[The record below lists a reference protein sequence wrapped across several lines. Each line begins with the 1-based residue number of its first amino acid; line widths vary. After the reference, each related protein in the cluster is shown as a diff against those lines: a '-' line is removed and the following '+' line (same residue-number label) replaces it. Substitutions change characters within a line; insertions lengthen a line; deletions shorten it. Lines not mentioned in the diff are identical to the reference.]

1 MEIVDNENTAI
12 RIENTEDGNELHIF
26 DDRIIKKNVNGEIL
40 VQYLLTT
47 PGRILL
53 NKILLD
59 SLVNSKI
66 VKVFITKNNHERKIF
81 ICTT

>member
-1 MEIVDNENTAI
+1 MLAYNSNSIPLHSYVWVRFDGIVDNENRAI

-26 DDRIIKKNVNGEIL
+26 DDRIIKKSLNGEIL

-59 SLVNSKI
+59 SLVIAK
-66 VKVFITKNNHERKIF
+66 
-81 ICTT
+81 